1 MERREEIAEICKN
14 LDADTLKLI
23 TPLVDE
29 LIFLEEQLAYLR
41 TLPFT
46 LVKKDDPTKQKATPA
61 YKQYK
66 DLSQTYINA
75 LKVVNSMLG
84 IESDTV
90 ESPLRIYME
99 ERAKRNERTE
109 SLS

>member
-29 LIFLEEQLAYLR
+29 LIFLEEQLNYLK
-41 TLPFT
+41 TLPFI
-46 LVKKDDPTKQKATPA
+46 LVKKDDETKQKATPA

-75 LKVVNSMLG
+75 LKVINSTLG

-90 ESPLRIYME
+90 ESPLRLYME
-99 ERAKRNERTE
+99 ERTRKSGRT
-109 SLS
+109 

>member
-1 MERREEIAEICKN
+1 MKRKEEIAEICKN

-29 LIFLEEQLAYLR
+29 LIFLESQLAYLR

-66 DLSQTYINA
+66 DLSQTYINE

-90 ESPLRIYME
+90 ESPLRLYME
-99 ERAKRNERTE
+99 ERLKRNERTE
-109 SLS
+109 GIS